1 MNLMDT
7 KFSIFG
13 IRFGIDPILDFWPWF
28 GSFVGVFVSCYLFF
42 IAYKLHVPTK
52 VYLKMSWHILLDF
65 LFGELP
71 FIGFIFDLFYR
82 ANEKNLALLTLFV
95 DPEVLE
101 GVVIDESLDS

>member
-1 MNLMDT
+1 
-7 KFSIFG
+7 
-13 IRFGIDPILDFWPWF
+13 
-28 GSFVGVFVSCYLFF
+28 
-42 IAYKLHVPTK
+42 
-52 VYLKMSWHILLDF
+52 MSWHILLDF